1 MTYSRTALLRTV
13 LSLSLVGS
21 LFLGSVWLSLGLAL
35 VGLFWF
41 PYSWEFLIVAVCVEA
56 LYGGGVH
63 ARTSS
68 AFFPLFAFLLF
79 VIVEASR
86 TFVREEVL
94 RR

>member
-1 MTYSRTALLRTV
+1 MSLTRSV
-13 LSLSLVGS
+13 LFRIVLGLSLVGS

-41 PYSWEFLIVAVCVEA
+41 PYYWEFLIVAVCVEA
-56 LYGGGVH
+56 LCGGGVH

-68 AFFPLFAFLLF
+68 AFFPLFAFLLC